1 MGMLCY
7 VYNYFLEE
15 KLVHFHQYPLDAFF
29 HQFLDPFINNDYL
42 DPFETIE
49 NCPHKKISY
58 FIKN

>member
-1 MGMLCY
+1 
-7 VYNYFLEE
+7 
-15 KLVHFHQYPLDAFF
+15 LVHFHQYPLDAFF